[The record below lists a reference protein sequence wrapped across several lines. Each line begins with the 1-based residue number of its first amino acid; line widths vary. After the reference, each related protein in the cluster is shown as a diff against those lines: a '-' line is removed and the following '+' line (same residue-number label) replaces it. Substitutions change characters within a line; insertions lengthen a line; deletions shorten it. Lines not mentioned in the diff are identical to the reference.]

1 MMTETSYK
9 TTNEYAKETLKS
21 DGGNGFGKLG
31 TGGVRA
37 AAKSLQGAGR
47 QRLRNKRMKLNSKEG
62 PQ

>member
-1 MMTETSYK
+1 MRSESTYV

-21 DGGNGFGKLG
+21 DGGDGFGKIG

-47 QRLRNKRMKLNSKEG
+47 QHLRNKRMKLNSKKG
-62 PQ
+62 PR

>member
-1 MMTETSYK
+1 MRTESTYI

-21 DGGNGFGKLG
+21 DGGDGFGKIG

-47 QRLRNKRMKLNSKEG
+47 QLLRNKRMKLQSKEG
-62 PQ
+62 PR

>member
-47 QRLRNKRMKLNSKEG
+47 QHLRNKRMKLNLKEG